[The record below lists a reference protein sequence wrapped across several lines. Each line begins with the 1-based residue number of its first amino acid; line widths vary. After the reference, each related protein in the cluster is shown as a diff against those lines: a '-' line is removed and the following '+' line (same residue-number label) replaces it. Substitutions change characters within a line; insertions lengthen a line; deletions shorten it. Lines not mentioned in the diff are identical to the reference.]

1 VWIVDAGATPPRLSR
16 SCHSYNHRSPV
27 KYFLTNCGGLKETGP
42 QRHVCMYVCIYM
54 HEYLLNEYLL
64 SLWHWIRRRGFVEG
78 VVSLGAGDFKICT
91 ILSSLS
97 LVVVN

>member
-1 VWIVDAGATPPRLSR
+1 
-16 SCHSYNHRSPV
+16 
-27 KYFLTNCGGLKETGP
+27 
-42 QRHVCMYVCIYM
+42 MYVCIYM